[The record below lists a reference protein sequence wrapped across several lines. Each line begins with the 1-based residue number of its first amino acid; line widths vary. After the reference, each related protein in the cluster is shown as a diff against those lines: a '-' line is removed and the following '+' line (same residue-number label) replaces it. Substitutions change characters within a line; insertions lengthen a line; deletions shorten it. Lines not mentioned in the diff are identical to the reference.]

1 MLVLRGWQPR
11 ERWQRREVEL
21 FDLAADPD
29 ETKNLAASEPEI
41 ERMHQAVAETCPV
54 LNTLRLPTAVTRQP

>member
-1 MLVLRGWQPR
+1 MAA
-11 ERWQRREVEL
+11 RREVEL

-41 ERMHQAVAETCPV
+41 V
-54 LNTLRLPTAVTRQP
+54 RQLTQSRRPDEDRSSEK